1 VKTFKILVLITL
13 ISSSNLNG
21 QELKGSWLFNNQ
33 EAFITDNDEK
43 ITSDI
48 FNFFSGYT
56 ISNDTL
62 KVKHIYPK
70 SECSTLDE
78 NGKIVIIPCPD
89 NSTPDSHY
97 EIIKLTSDSLLLR
110 PINRSAIAI
119 SARLKS
125 RYHEQSKKIVS
136 DTNYNPEY
144 FETIKLYNSK
154 TLFEEISWSKI
165 RISSKSN
172 GWFQVHYEYLEI
184 NNDGT
189 FKAFKK
195 VKPFEE
201 GKPRKE
207 YISKETFYED
217 TLSENQLNELNSDL
231 SESGFFHFNIDN
243 KGWSSHGSLIKIQ
256 ISDNNKSKTHIGY
269 GHKFPKFALPLINR
283 LFSIVDEK
291 ETTQSQIQFD
301 IPDDFGKY
309 GEE

>member
-1 VKTFKILVLITL
+1 MNKFKIVIILIF
-13 ISSSNLNG
+13 ISSFKLIG
-21 QELKGSWLFNNQ
+21 QELTGAWLFNNQ
-33 EAFITDNDEK
+33 EAFIAENGEK

-48 FNFFSGYT
+48 FDFFSGYT
-56 ISNDTL
+56 VSNDTL

-78 NGKIVIIPCPD
+78 NGKSVIIPCPD
-89 NSTPDSHY
+89 NSIPDSQY
-97 EIIKLTSDSLLLR
+97 EIIKLTSDSLFLR

-119 SARLKS
+119 STRLKN

-136 DTNYNPEY
+136 DTNYKPEY
-144 FETIKLYNSK
+144 FKTIKLYNSK

-172 GWFQVHYEYLEI
+172 GWFQEYYEYLEI
-184 NNDGT
+184 NSDGT

-217 TLSENQLNELNSDL
+217 TLSENQLNELNSDWRK
-231 SESGFFHFNIDN
+231 SGFFHFNIDSE
-243 KGWSSHGSLIKIQ
+243 GWSSHGYLIKIQ
-256 ISDNNKSKTHIGY
+256 ISNDNKTKKHIGY
-269 GHKFPKFALPLINR
+269 GHKFPKFALPLING
-283 LFSIVDEK
+283 LLNIVNEE
-291 ETTQSQIQFD
+291 ETIKSKTRFD
-301 IPDDFGKY
+301 IPTDFISDGKK
-309 GEE
+309 

>member
-1 VKTFKILVLITL
+1 M
-13 ISSSNLNG
+13 
-21 QELKGSWLFNNQ
+21 
-33 EAFITDNDEK
+33 
-43 ITSDI
+43 
-48 FNFFSGYT
+48 
-56 ISNDTL
+56 
-62 KVKHIYPK
+62 
-70 SECSTLDE
+70 
-78 NGKIVIIPCPD
+78 
-89 NSTPDSHY
+89 
-97 EIIKLTSDSLLLR
+97 
-110 PINRSAIAI
+110 
-119 SARLKS
+119 
-125 RYHEQSKKIVS
+125 
-136 DTNYNPEY
+136 
-144 FETIKLYNSK
+144 
-154 TLFEEISWSKI
+154 
-165 RISSKSN
+165 
-172 GWFQVHYEYLEI
+172 
-184 NNDGT
+184 
-189 FKAFKK
+189 
-195 VKPFEE
+195 KPFEE

>member
-1 VKTFKILVLITL
+1 MNKFKIVIILIL
-13 ISSSNLNG
+13 ISSFKLNG
-21 QELKGSWLFNNQ
+21 QELKGAWLFNNQ
-33 EAFITDNDEK
+33 EAFITENDEK

-48 FNFFSGYT
+48 FDFFSGYT

-78 NGKIVIIPCPD
+78 NGKSVIIPCPD
-89 NSTPDSHY
+89 NSIPDSQY
-97 EIIKLTSDSLLLR
+97 EIIKLTSDSLFLR

-119 SARLKS
+119 STRLKN

-136 DTNYNPEY
+136 DTNYKPEY
-144 FETIKLYNSK
+144 FKTIKLYNSK

-172 GWFQVHYEYLEI
+172 GWFQEHYEYLEI
-184 NNDGT
+184 NSDGT

-231 SESGFFHFNIDN
+231 SESGFFHFNIDS

-256 ISDNNKSKTHIGY
+256 ISDNTKTKTHIGY
-269 GHKFPKFALPLINR
+269 GHKFPKYTLPLIRN
-283 LFSIVDEK
+283 LMSIINEK
-291 ETTQSQIQFD
+291 DTNQTETKFD
-301 IPDDFGKY
+301 IPVDFEKDN
-309 GEE
+309 GE